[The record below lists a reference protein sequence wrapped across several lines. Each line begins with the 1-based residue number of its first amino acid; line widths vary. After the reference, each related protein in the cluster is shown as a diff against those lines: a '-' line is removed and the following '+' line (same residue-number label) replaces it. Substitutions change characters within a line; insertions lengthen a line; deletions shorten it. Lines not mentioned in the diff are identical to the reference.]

1 MDERTTTRYDRA
13 EPQCYQGFGF
23 MMRRLLVTLMVL
35 LVAGCTRTPT
45 KQDVVKYGE
54 NQFVDDVLAVA
65 DGKPIPE
72 RLTGAFHPIRIEP
85 HLNGAWLVFE
95 KSSRYEAGIYVDRK
109 SIGGWGGSGMEVT
122 PWSEKIAW
130 SEEKIRR

>member
-35 LVAGCTRTPT
+35 LVAGCARTPT
-45 KQDVVKYGE
+45 MQDVVKYGE

-72 RLTGAFHPIRIEP
+72 RLTRAFHAIRIEP
-85 HLNGAWLVFE
+85 HLDE
-95 KSSRYEAGIYVDRK
+95 K
-109 SIGGWGGSGMEVT
+109 GSKG
-122 PWSEKIAW
+122 EK
-130 SEEKIRR
+130 RGQR